1 VISFVLEA
9 APGWALDG
17 MPPLRADE
25 VPQGCRLALVSP
37 YDVRFSQ
44 FRIRAEFQDGRPL
57 EEAQALVEV
66 RPRAGAE
73 APAAA
78 EAPPQGEGPEDDA
91 LTGDLEDLSAERG
104 EEFDLLWAPFPQI
117 EVTRWRCKLR
127 EADGSPRT
135 DPDTGLELYASEERW
150 FAFDNRR
157 LCCLQRAAAQHW
169 PREVRMCV
177 VVVPPALAR
186 TRELRKFDTTT
197 SGSSISIGRRDDPD
211 PVAWCWRT
219 QVGLP
224 PEEQLEEGVAREKC
238 SRFRGPRGSAGRPQG
253 AEDWPRSNPRGRG
266 RRGQYYEE
274 EEDDEGSSPDVFR
287 SAMLFLLVY
296 LGLRLVV
303 SVVRKTHPAAFGT
316 DGAGPLDGVVAK
328 LLGGLIGGQK

>member
-1 VISFVLEA
+1 VISFVQA
-9 APGWALDG
+9 APGWALGG
-17 MPPLRADE
+17 MPPLHADE

-44 FRIRAEFQDGRPL
+44 FRIRAEFQDGRAL
-57 EEAQALVEV
+57 EEAQALIEV
-66 RPRAGAE
+66 RPRAGAAAG
-73 APAAA
+73 APPAGEGPGAAA
-78 EAPPQGEGPEDDA
+78 EDGAPA
-91 LTGDLEDLSAERG
+91 RDLEDLSAERG
-104 EEFDLLWAPFPQI
+104 EEFDLLRAPFPQI

-127 EADGSPRT
+127 DPDGSPRT

-157 LCCLQRAAAQHW
+157 LCCLQRAAAKHW

-177 VVVPPALAR
+177 IVVPPALAR

-211 PVAWCWRT
+211 PVAWCWRA

-224 PEEQLEEGVAREKC
+224 PEEQLEEGVAIEKS
-238 SRFRGPRGSAGRPQG
+238 SRFRGPRGSASRPQG
-253 AEDWPRSNPRGRG
+253 AEDWPRGGARGRG
-266 RRGQYYEE
+266 RRGHHHGE
-274 EEDDEGSSPDVFR
+274 EEDDEGSNPDVLR

-316 DGAGPLDGVVAK
+316 DGAGPLDGVVAR
-328 LLGGLIGGQK
+328 LVGGLIGGQK

>member
-1 VISFVLEA
+1 
-9 APGWALDG
+9 
-17 MPPLRADE
+17 MPPLHADE

-57 EEAQALVEV
+57 DEAQALIEV

-73 APAAA
+73 APGDSADAGAA
-78 EAPPQGEGPEDDA
+78 EAPPAGESPGAAAEDGA
-91 LTGDLEDLSAERG
+91 HAGDLEDLSAERG
-104 EEFDLLWAPFPQI
+104 EEFDLLSAPFQQI

-127 EADGSPRT
+127 DPDGSART

-157 LCCLQRAAAQHW
+157 LCCLQRAAAKHW

-177 VVVPPALAR
+177 VVVPPVLAR

-197 SGSSISIGRRDDPD
+197 SGSSISVGRRDDPE

-224 PEEQLEEGVAREKC
+224 PEEQLEEGVAREKS
-238 SRFRGPRGSAGRPQG
+238 SRFRGPRGSAVRPQG
-253 AEDWPRSNPRGRG
+253 AEDWPRGNPRGRG
-266 RRGQYYEE
+266 RRGHYNEE
-274 EEDDEGSSPDVFR
+274 EEDDDEGSSPDVFR
-287 SAMLFLLVY
+287 SAILFLLVY

-303 SVVRKTHPAAFGT
+303 SVLRKTHPAAFAS
-316 DGAGPLDGVVAK
+316 DGAGPLDGVVAR
-328 LLGGLIGGQK
+328 LVGGLIGIGGQK

>member
-1 VISFVLEA
+1 
-9 APGWALDG
+9 

-57 EEAQALVEV
+57 EEAQALIEV
-66 RPRAGAE
+66 RRRARAQGAPS
-73 APAAA
+73 AAAA
-78 EAPPQGEGPEDDA
+78 EAHPPGEGPGEPAEDDA
-91 LTGDLEDLSAERG
+91 PTGDLEDLSAERG
-104 EEFDLLWAPFPQI
+104 EEWDLLWAPFPQV

-186 TRELRKFDTTT
+186 TRELRKFDTTN
-197 SGSSISIGRRDDPD
+197 SGSSISIGRRDDPE

-219 QVGLP
+219 AVGLP
-224 PEEQLEEGVAREKC
+224 AEEQLEEGVAREKS
-238 SRFRGPRGSAGRPQG
+238 SRFRGPRGSASRPPG
-253 AEDWPRSNPRGRG
+253 AEEWSRGNARGRG
-266 RRGQYYEE
+266 RRGHYIDE
-274 EEDDEGSSPDVFR
+274 EEDDEGSSPDVLR

-303 SVVRKTHPAAFGT
+303 SVVRKTNPAAFGA
-316 DGAGPLDGVVAK
+316 DGAGPLDGVVAR
-328 LLGGLIGGQK
+328 LVGGLIGGQK